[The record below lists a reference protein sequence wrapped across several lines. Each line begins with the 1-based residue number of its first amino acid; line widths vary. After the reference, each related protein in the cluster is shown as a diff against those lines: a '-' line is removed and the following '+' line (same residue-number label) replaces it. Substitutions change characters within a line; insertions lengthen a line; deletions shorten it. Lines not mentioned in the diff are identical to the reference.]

1 MRMFPTFFSSIATL
15 VGPAAANHLWQST
28 VFLTAAWLLTMAL
41 RKNQARV
48 RYWLWLAA
56 SIKFLIPFSL
66 LIAAGGYLRPTT
78 SVTMATPIVSAV
90 MEQVTQPFLQ
100 TQFFDATSL
109 PSPTHHSAWLPMALL
124 AVWICGALVVA
135 IRFGRGL
142 LRVWS
147 AKRVARPLE
156 LAAGVPVL
164 CSPSLI
170 EPGIF
175 GIFRPVL
182 LLPEGILERLTPEQL
197 KAIVAHELCHV
208 RRRDNLTFAVHM
220 IVEALFWFH
229 PLVWWIGARL
239 VEERERACDEAVC
252 RRAAKPQAYAEGI
265 LNVCKFYVESPLECV
280 SGVTGADLKKRIV
293 RIMSRACCPQTEF
306 QQEALAHCGWIA
318 GHHRPDRLWAGTCST
333 KLGPVFD
340 GQGSP
345 GALPGHGRGRCALAA
360 TCGLC

>member
-124 AVWICGALVVA
+124 AVWICGAPVVA
-135 IRFGRGL
+135 IRFGRGW

-147 AKRVARPLE
+147 ARREARPLD
-156 LAAGVPVL
+156 LAAR
-164 CSPSLI
+164 CQC
-170 EPGIF
+170 F
-175 GIFRPVL
+175 AH
-182 LLPEGILERLTPEQL
+182 RL
-197 KAIVAHELCHV
+197 
-208 RRRDNLTFAVHM
+208 
-220 IVEALFWFH
+220 
-229 PLVWWIGARL
+229 
-239 VEERERACDEAVC
+239 
-252 RRAAKPQAYAEGI
+252 
-265 LNVCKFYVESPLECV
+265 
-280 SGVTGADLKKRIV
+280 
-293 RIMSRACCPQTEF
+293 
-306 QQEALAHCGWIA
+306 
-318 GHHRPDRLWAGTCST
+318 
-333 KLGPVFD
+333 
-340 GQGSP
+340 
-345 GALPGHGRGRCALAA
+345 
-360 TCGLC
+360 